1 MKEKKD
7 KELMEKFRIQKENM
21 KNRYSILK
29 AFLTYAV
36 SLIVAMLLLAV
47 FMRLDLFSNIVIYY
61 YRTMLNGVVVTI
73 IVTLLLILISKNAKI
88 KNLEFIDLS
97 PQTIASATLSVGLAL
112 ILFITIA
119 PMVID
124 RSYTVFTLADMTEND
139 TKTFTAQEIENRFID
154 IYIKGYSS
162 TLKRIKE
169 QLSIGNIEEKEDGYI
184 ITEKGKRLVS
194 TFRFV
199 ESIYPVED
207 KRIIYPDG
215 N

>member
-1 MKEKKD
+1 MKI
-7 KELMEKFRIQKENM
+7 F
-21 KNRYSILK
+21 YSIFK
-29 AFLTYAV
+29 TFLTYGV

-47 FMRLDLFSNIVIYY
+47 FMRLDLFGNVVIYY
-61 YRTMLNGVVVTI
+61 YRTMLNGVVFAI
-73 IVTLLLILISKNAKI
+73 IVTLLLILVSLCTKI
-88 KNLEFIDLS
+88 RKLKFVDLS
-97 PQTIASATLSVGLAL
+97 PQTIASTTLSVGLAL

-139 TKTFTAQEIENRFID
+139 TKTFTAEEIEDRFIE
-154 IYIKGYSS
+154 IYIKDYGS
-162 TLKRIKE
+162 TIKRIEE
-169 QLSIGNIEEKEDGYI
+169 QLSIGNIEEKGDGYI
-184 ITEKGKRLVS
+184 ITEKGKRLMS

-207 KRIIYPDG
+207 KRIIYPDA